1 MKLRSAARLG
11 IPLALILAQSAQA
24 AETCMTAAEAQGLV
38 QVALP
43 DLLTS
48 VGEKC
53 ASTLPKSAFLQ
64 AQRKDLIARYVSEA
78 QAAWP
83 NARVAAMKLAGDSK
97 FFSILPDSAAKSI
110 ITGMVS
116 LGVGERLKQD
126 QCPALDRAFSAMA
139 PLPSANV
146 AAFVVALAELQPAPA
161 KPGRKPLF
169 AICPPPSMARPPV
182 TSK

>member
-1 MKLRSAARLG
+1 MRSAAKLCM
-11 IPLALILAQSAQA
+11 PLALIVAQSAQA

-43 DLLTS
+43 DLLTT
-48 VGEKC
+48 VGDRC
-53 ASTLPKSAFLQ
+53 AATLPKSAFLQ
-64 AQRKDLIARYVSEA
+64 TQRKDMVARYISEA

-83 NARVAAMKLAGDSK
+83 NARAAAMKLAGDSK

-116 LGVGERLKQD
+116 LGVGEKLKQD
-126 QCPALDRAFSAMA
+126 QCPALDRAFAAMA
-139 PLPSANV
+139 PMPSANV
-146 AAFVVALAELQPAPA
+146 AAFVVALTELQPPPS
-161 KPGRKPLF
+161 KPGQKPLF
-169 AICPPPSMARPPV
+169 AICPPPSMARPTA